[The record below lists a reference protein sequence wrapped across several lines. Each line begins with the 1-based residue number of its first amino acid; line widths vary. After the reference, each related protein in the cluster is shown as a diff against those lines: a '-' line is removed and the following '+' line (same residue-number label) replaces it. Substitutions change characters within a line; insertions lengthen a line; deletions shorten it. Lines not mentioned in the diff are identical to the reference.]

1 MARARGAHRGFRQP
15 WGTLGGDAV
24 RRAQL
29 PGPLHS
35 CGTAAAPT
43 GLLRFP
49 TAKDGLHTHTHMHF
63 TGGYLG
69 NPASLPASLATLCTR
84 ACP

>member
-1 MARARGAHRGFRQP
+1 MSRAGAHRVFRQP
-15 WGTLGGDAV
+15 WG
-24 RRAQL
+24 RRAVL
-29 PGPLHS
+29 RGAGLSSRGLSTP
-35 CGTAAAPT
+35 AAQQQPQAVFSASRQP
-43 GLLRFP
+43 RMVC
-49 TAKDGLHTHTHMHF
+49 THTHMHF

>member
-1 MARARGAHRGFRQP
+1 MSRAGAHRVFRQP
-15 WGTLGGDAV
+15 WG
-24 RRAQL
+24 RRAVMRGEGAQL
-29 PGPLHS
+29 TGPLHS
-35 CGTAAAPT
+35 CGTAAAPSR
-43 GLLRFP
+43 LLCFA
-49 TAKDGLHTHTHMHF
+49 TAKDGLHTHMHF

>member
-1 MARARGAHRGFRQP
+1 MARGGAPGVHAA
-15 WGTLGGDAV
+15 LGAPGGAAG

-29 PGPLHS
+29 TGPLHS

-43 GLLRFP
+43 RLRRLP
-49 TAKDGLHTHTHMHF
+49 TAKDVLHTHMHF

-69 NPASLPASLATLCTR
+69 NPASLLASLATLCTR